1 MVVAMKDVGRF
12 LQEVQLELSKIVWP
26 SLHELVGLVV
36 IVMILVCIFSVYI
49 GFIDV
54 VFYKIAGQIF

>member
-1 MVVAMKDVGRF
+1 MKDVSRF
-12 LQEVQLELSKIVWP
+12 LYEVQLELSKIIWP
-26 SLHELVGLVV
+26 SFNELVGLVV
-36 IVMILVCIFSVYI
+36 IVMILVCIFSAYI